1 MLLIREQATVEDLR
15 HLATVVPLGDILWQL
30 SRHADHQQMRV
41 HIGSVIQARSVA
53 TDDQLSRAVESLYAG
68 LVVFS
73 KEQQSQFAR
82 LQIQFNSSLPQGRPQ
97 LPLLHLTPRLLLLDE
112 HQSKLFKTALTT
124 YKDGILNDLIS
135 AEESIVAVAMTRR
148 GKDSPGHNTLPKL
161 VNDAKQPPTSPS
173 PKPLIKHYD
182 KRESDS
188 VLDII
193 SAFSIKNSYNDNEEG
208 SEGWMTVGP
217 GSTYVTV
224 PVAPSIARLPI
235 SAVEEVEQFSP
246 STSSPERITEELVEA
261 EQVVLETILP
271 PIIPQDVMVSK
282 KKYDEDLREQRI
294 FFEDQLQVLHMRL
307 HVLQTKLD
315 NLTEE

>member
-1 MLLIREQATVEDLR
+1 
-15 HLATVVPLGDILWQL
+15 
-30 SRHADHQQMRV
+30 
-41 HIGSVIQARSVA
+41 
-53 TDDQLSRAVESLYAG
+53 
-68 LVVFS
+68 
-73 KEQQSQFAR
+73 
-82 LQIQFNSSLPQGRPQ
+82 
-97 LPLLHLTPRLLLLDE
+97 
-112 HQSKLFKTALTT
+112 LTT

-173 PKPLIKHYD
+173 PKPLIKHND

-224 PVAPSIARLPI
+224 PVAPSIARLPV